1 MWIVC
6 LYKLGW
12 YTSETS
18 SMQIW
23 SSWSFYKV
31 ILLIP
36 AISFPVEDIFKAQPP
51 LLPRYFL
58 KDIHPLANQ
67 TWAKLEITMMHC
79 RSLGFRPD
87 SFSPRITSFR
97 ASGGESL
104 GPHFLLVGFW
114 PSATTS
120 RHVEDPGR
128 YVEDSVPSV
137 LSNWLKSNKTRK
149 VHTQLIVGK
158 VSS

>member
-1 MWIVC
+1 M
-6 LYKLGW
+6 
-12 YTSETS
+12 
-18 SMQIW
+18 
-23 SSWSFYKV
+23 
-31 ILLIP
+31 IP
-36 AISFPVEDIFKAQPP
+36 DISFPGRGYIQGATA

-67 TWAKLEITMMHC
+67 TWAKREITVMHC

-137 LSNWLKSNKTRK
+137 LSN
-149 VHTQLIVGK
+149 
-158 VSS
+158 